1 MGVGVVERCRVPCV
15 AVLPPL
21 RQQVPVV
28 GAGALV
34 LAVEQAEE
42 LEVLDQLHHP
52 GGVAIEVRMALVA
65 GGAVDDEGIGR
76 DLPAEAVV
84 AVALGQ
90 QGAVEQAARL
100 QHAIDLRHRAADDR
114 SDEHTSELQSLMRIS
129 SAVFCL
135 KKKNT
140 SHTNNKA
147 C

>member
-1 MGVGVVERCRVPCV
+1 MRISDWSSDVCSSD
-15 AVLPPL
+15 L
-21 RQQVPVV
+21 
-28 GAGALV
+28 

-100 QHAIDLRHRAADDR
+100 QHAIDLRPRAADAAGVAVVDDVERQNVVEAGVGIGQIGTKITEQR
-114 SDEHTSELQSLMRIS
+114 SVGKEGGT
-129 SAVFCL
+129 
-135 KKKNT
+135 
-140 SHTNNKA
+140 
-147 C
+147 

>member
-1 MGVGVVERCRVPCV
+1 MRISDWSSDVCSSD
-15 AVLPPL
+15 L
-21 RQQVPVV
+21 
-28 GAGALV
+28 AGALV

-90 QGAVEQAARL
+90 Q
-100 QHAIDLRHRAADDR
+100 R
-114 SDEHTSELQSLMRIS
+114 SEERRVGKECDSTCRSRWSPYH
-129 SAVFCL
+129 
-135 KKKNT
+135 
-140 SHTNNKA
+140 
-147 C
+147 

>member
-1 MGVGVVERCRVPCV
+1 MRISDWSSDVCSSD
-15 AVLPPL
+15 L
-21 RQQVPVV
+21 
-28 GAGALV
+28 AGALV

-42 LEVLDQLHHP
+42 LEVLDQLHHT

-100 QHAIDLRHRAADDR
+100 QHALDLRHRAAADAGVAAVDAIDR
-114 SDEHTSELQSLMRIS
+114 QHVVESTAGRRVGTESVTRGR
-129 SAVFCL
+129 AR
-135 KKKNT
+135 
-140 SHTNNKA
+140 
-147 C
+147 

>member
-1 MGVGVVERCRVPCV
+1 MAVVVVERVRVPCV

-100 QHAIDLRHRAADDR
+100 QHAIDLRHRAADDAGVR
-114 SDEHTSELQSLMRIS
+114 SEEHTSELQSLMRIS
-129 SAVFCL
+129 YAVFCS
-135 KKKNT
+135 KKK
-140 SHTNNKA
+140 K
-147 C
+147 